1 MQETCRQEV
10 LKRLSFIE
18 GHLNGVHK
26 MVQEDRYCLDIMRQ
40 TFAIRKA
47 LEKLEA
53 IIVEGHLQT
62 CVPMGMQGGSAE
74 EVIQELVH
82 LYTIAG
88 NH

>member
-1 MQETCRQEV
+1 MQEDCRQEV

-18 GHLNGVHK
+18 GHLNGVRK

-62 CVPMGMQGGSAE
+62 CVPMSMKGGSE
-74 EVIQELVH
+74 EEIIQELVH
-82 LYTIAG
+82 LFSIAG
-88 NH
+88 NR

>member
-1 MQETCRQEV
+1 MQEDCRQEV

-18 GHLNGVHK
+18 GHLTGVRK
-26 MVQEDRYCLDIMRQ
+26 MVQEDRYCLDIVRQ

-62 CVPMGMQGGSAE
+62 CVPNGMKSGSE
-74 EVIQELVH
+74 QEIIQELVH

-88 NH
+88 NR

>member
-1 MQETCRQEV
+1 MQEDCRQEV

-18 GHLNGVHK
+18 GHLTGVRK

-62 CVPMGMQGGSAE
+62 CVPTGMKGGSE
-74 EVIQELVH
+74 EEIIQELVH

-88 NH
+88 NR